1 MDGQENPLTQIYSA
15 KLQEVQKYLSLSAHV
30 YTPAYLTVGTK
41 RYAKLPENVRKIL
54 EDTARENQAY
64 VYEQA
69 AQEDDELLG
78 TLQDAGMQV
87 NEVAKDA
94 FIPASKPI
102 YEEFGQELDD
112 SKEQNGQVT
121 ARK

>member
-69 AQEDDELLG
+69 AKEDDELLG
-78 TLQDAGMQV
+78 KLKDTGLPV
-87 NEVAKDA
+87 NEVDKDA
-94 FIPASKPI
+94 FIAAKI
-102 YEEFGQELDD
+102 RREAWRGR
-112 SKEQNGQVT
+112 V
-121 ARK
+121 